1 MVLLHF
7 VEKKDNFKLLFAK
20 ASDQNIKYAEM
31 ERAYPFN
38 FRRMQI
44 VKSFAIPQFMS
55 KASLIYVSQTG
66 SQQRIFRFYLEG
78 KDKIKWLA
86 LINDIKYGGLKM
98 LDLLESMILA
108 QRTMNWKNILKVIQV
123 RPWKF
128 FWAIT

>member
-44 VKSFAIPQFMS
+44 VKSFAIPKFIS
-55 KASLIYVSQTG
+55 KASLIYVSNDLQ
-66 SQQRIFRFYLEG
+66 EAVN
-78 KDKIKWLA
+78 KE
-86 LINDIKYGGLKM
+86 LIRY
-98 LDLLESMILA
+98 
-108 QRTMNWKNILKVIQV
+108 
-123 RPWKF
+123 RP
-128 FWAIT
+128 